1 MAWSDRTTNRAGGRH
16 GKPWR
21 AVGAA
26 VVVLLAMVGSGLIG
40 ASVRTV
46 PPPTPPQPI
55 AQAGPAGTT
64 DATDPPTASDTDPDA
79 DGGAPWDGPST
90 AYADPAT
97 PPGAAPGPP
106 SGAAPAT
113 PPGTA
118 PGTPSGTGPGTAP
131 GTPPG
136 GVPVAPGA
144 APAGP
149 TGAPAALPRS
159 APTTVV
165 IPRIGVRAEVMTLG
179 TNPDG
184 TVQVPPLDQAM
195 KAGWYSPGASPG
207 EVGNAVIV
215 GHVDSAK
222 LGPAVF
228 FNLGALVPGDTIAVS
243 RQDGSTVTFTVEE
256 VRSYPKTA
264 FPAEQV
270 YGPSTVPG
278 LRVVT
283 CGGVFDRTAGSYLN
297 NIVVYARMTR

>member
-1 MAWSDRTTNRAGGRH
+1 MTWPDRTTNRAGGRR

-21 AVGAA
+21 AAGAA
-26 VVVLLAMVGSGLIG
+26 LVVLLAMVGSGLIG

-55 AQAGPAGTT
+55 AQAYPTDTTDPAG
-64 DATDPPTASDTDPDA
+64 APDA
-79 DGGAPWDGPST
+79 DVEDTTPWYQTPST
-90 AYADPAT
+90 APAPTTPAPAAGSIGPGAPTGPTPTAPPVGPT
-97 PPGAAPGPP
+97 PP
-106 SGAAPAT
+106 
-113 PPGTA
+113 
-118 PGTPSGTGPGTAP
+118 
-131 GTPPG
+131 
-136 GVPVAPGA
+136 
-144 APAGP
+144 APAGSV
-149 TGAPAALPRS
+149 PAAPRGAVPAGLPRS
-159 APTTVV
+159 VPTTIA
-165 IPRIGVRAEVMTLG
+165 IPRIGVRAEIMTLG

-207 EVGNAVIV
+207 EVGNAVVV

-228 FNLGALVPGDTIAVS
+228 FNLGAMVPGDTIAVS
-243 RQDGSTVTFTVEE
+243 RQDGSTTTFTVEE

-270 YGPSTVPG
+270 YGPSAVPG

-283 CGGVFDRTAGSYLN
+283 CGGVFDRTAGSYLD
-297 NIVVYARMTR
+297 NIIVYARLTS